1 MLFLVTLQE
10 PHIHQQHFQQIFTK
24 HPLHMRLQLHLWTA
38 LGFSLSSPLSS
49 CCNRMPWAV
58 PALPAHRGSP
68 PSFALLCLLGLL
80 LPCPFCC
87 CLRPG
92 TLGPMTSVYFNH
104 LQSSLPSVPCLPRGR
119 NQGGAGQWAR
129 KTPSA
134 FGAGDLLS
142 NCPDKGRTSQPEGV
156 VAAEDTSGGS
166 LACGLGPPAFPF
178 SPQQPG
184 CAPPFLLSQEKT
196 LPSAYPGPVRP
207 QSLASNYLLPG
218 ANLVLGL
225 LSAPA
230 SGVAHVLSIQ

>member
-1 MLFLVTLQE
+1 MDSSRLLPLFPVFLLQQNALGSTSLVCSQRQPSFLCPFVPLGFVTALSLLLLSSSRHSWSHGLFL
-10 PHIHQQHFQQIFTK
+10 
-24 HPLHMRLQLHLWTA
+24 
-38 LGFSLSSPLSS
+38 
-49 CCNRMPWAV
+49 
-58 PALPAHRGSP
+58 
-68 PSFALLCLLGLL
+68 
-80 LPCPFCC
+80 
-87 CLRPG
+87 
-92 TLGPMTSVYFNH
+92 YFNH
-104 LQSSLPSVPCLPRGR
+104 LLSSLPSVPCLPRGR

-218 ANLVLGL
+218 ANLVPGL